1 MWETCAVD
9 LRVNLP
15 RPLAAEVEEAQRR
28 DPEKFNRLMLY
39 VYTRLAIYDHLA
51 QTKVGAAER

>member
-15 RPLAAEVEEAQRR
+15 RALAEEVEEAQRR
-28 DPEKFNRLMLY
+28 DPELVSRLLQYAWMRR
-39 VYTRLAIYDHLA
+39 TIYDHLSNSRI
-51 QTKVGAAER
+51 AAGER